1 MNLNRYLILLA
12 LCFLFAEPLQADDG
26 AFYLEE
32 IEPVLKARC
41 YACHGA
47 LRQEHSLRLDTVQ
60 SILDAG
66 ILGSG
71 KLLRRITST
80 HKDVRM
86 PPDGEPL
93 LPEQVDAIRSWIA
106 SGASGHDEEVA
117 EDGPRNH
124 WSFQPVVRP
133 SLVAV
138 KDMHPI
144 DALLDVKH
152 KRYGLTPQAEA
163 SRLTQIRRL
172 YFDLIGVPPEQ
183 AEMET
188 LQGNMHWAWYE
199 QLVDRL
205 VNDSRYGER
214 WGRHWMDIWRYSD
227 WWGLGQEL
235 RNSQK
240 HIWHWRDWIVESLND
255 DTPYDEMVRQMLA
268 ADELYPEDLSKL
280 RATGYLA
287 RNWFLFNRDPW
298 MDEIVE
304 HVSKGFLGL
313 TMNCSKCHDHKYDP
327 IPQVD
332 FYRMRAFFEP
342 YHVRTDM
349 VPGVSDLVQDGIPRV
364 YDGLLEKPTFLY
376 VRGNEKTPDLSTVIT
391 PGVPE
396 LLSFKPIQIKP
407 VMLPIEAWQPARRP
421 WVLDTY
427 LDAAREKRETAEG
440 VLRTVRQQRDSSRD
454 GDETN
459 HFRLRLAE
467 LDLSVAEA
475 ELDSIEKRAT
485 VLRLSWRRDEKPVN
499 REKTDTAIRS
509 ERHLSLLKA
518 RRTLLEAEM
527 RLMQSPEEG
536 RETITEKIKKLQK
549 SLNSAV
555 QKAEEPIGPD
565 ESVTPIVGAK
575 WTPTRFLDSRKDD
588 PTVDFQSQ
596 STGRRSA
603 LADWITDRRNP
614 LTARVA
620 VNHIWMR
627 HFGAPLVASVF
638 DFGRKSDPPS
648 HPELLDWLASE
659 LMDNNWSMKHLHRV
673 IVTSA
678 AYRMSSSSIDGQ
690 YNRKKDPENRYWW
703 RRMPIRLESQVV
715 RDTILFLS
723 GALDRS
729 MGGPPVLPEQQAS
742 SVRRSLYFFHSD
754 NYRNLFL
761 ATFDEASVKECYRRE
776 QSIVPQQALALTNSR
791 LIQDAT
797 KKIAHSISQT
807 LVVNEDKGF
816 IQKAFAWIL
825 GIEVSESEQKAALH
839 ALEEWGNLPDR
850 FSENARE
857 QFIWALIN
865 HNDFVTVR

>member
-1 MNLNRYLILLA
+1 MNHNRYLSLLVSIV
-12 LCFLFAEPLQADDG
+12 LFAERLQADDV

-32 IEPVLKARC
+32 IKPVLKARC

-47 LRQEHSLRLDTVQ
+47 LRQERSLRLDTVP

-71 KLLRRITST
+71 KLLSRITSPDT
-80 HKDVRM
+80 EVRM
-86 PPDGEPL
+86 PPDGDPL
-93 LPEQVDAIRSWIA
+93 LPAQVDAIRSWIA
-106 SGASGHDEEVA
+106 SGASGPDGEMA
-117 EDGPRNH
+117 EDDPRNH
-124 WSFQPVVRP
+124 WSFQPVMRP
-133 SLVAV
+133 SLVSV
-138 KDMHPI
+138 NDMHPI
-144 DALLDVKH
+144 DALLYVKYH
-152 KRYGLTPQAEA
+152 RYGLTPQPEA
-163 SRLTQIRRL
+163 PRLTQIRRL

-183 AEMET
+183 ADMET
-188 LQGNMHWAWYE
+188 LQGNMHVTWYE

-205 VNDSRYGER
+205 LNDPRYGER

-255 DTPYDEMVRQMLA
+255 DTSYDEMIRQMLA
-268 ADELYPEDLSKL
+268 ADELYPEDLDKL

-327 IPQVD
+327 IQQVD

-364 YDGLLEKPTFLY
+364 YDGLLDKPTFLY
-376 VRGNEKTPDLSTVIT
+376 IRGNEKTPDSSTVIT
-391 PGVPE
+391 PGVPK
-396 LLSFKPIQIKP
+396 LLSFKPIQINP
-407 VMLPIEAWQPARRP
+407 VMLPVSAWQPARRP
-421 WVLDTY
+421 WVLKAY
-427 LDAAREKRETAEG
+427 LDAAREKCETAKG
-440 VLRTVRQQRDSSRD
+440 VLRTVREQQESSRD
-454 GDETN
+454 EDQTN
-459 HFRLRLAE
+459 GFRLRLAE

-527 RLMQSPEEG
+527 RLMQSPEES
-536 RETITEKIKKLQK
+536 RETITEEIKQLQK
-549 SLNSAV
+549 SLDSAV
-555 QKAEEPIGPD
+555 QKAEEPIGSD
-565 ESVTPIVGAK
+565 ELMTPIVGAK

-678 AYRMSSSSIDGQ
+678 AYRMSSSSIGGQ
-690 YNRKKDPENRYWW
+690 DNRKKDPENRYWW

-723 GALDRS
+723 GVLDRS
-729 MGGPPVLPEQQAS
+729 MGGPPVLPEQQETS
-742 SVRRSLYFFHSD
+742 FRRSLYFFHSD

-761 ATFDEASVKECYRRE
+761 TTFDEASVKECYRRE

-791 LIQDAT
+791 LIQDAS
-797 KKIAHSISQT
+797 KKIAQSISQS
-807 LVVNEDKGF
+807 LVVNEDRAF
-816 IQKAFAWIL
+816 VQKAFTWIL

-839 ALEEWGNLPDR
+839 ALEKWENLPDSFR
-850 FSENARE
+850 ETARE
-857 QFIWALIN
+857 QLIWALIN